1 VAEKT
6 QAQKRKR
13 GMRDVVMAILAA
25 AMIVTPSY
33 ISYIMTGRFKVEIS
47 IAAVFSII
55 VFLIGVFLLVRL
67 LKD

>member
-1 VAEKT
+1 
-6 QAQKRKR
+6 
-13 GMRDVVMAILAA
+13 MRDVVVAILAA

-33 ISYIMTGRFKVEIS
+33 IAYIMTGRFKIEIS

-55 VFLIGVFLLVRL
+55 MFLIGVFLLVRL